1 MSIGICTVIAPCDMV
16 GTIKGQQDKE
26 ARNIKFEIDTSV
38 STHPQALLDLMAE
51 FERALAAIQQL
62 FPEAR
67 ETQFRPYFIQIL
79 SAAQLGLVGS
89 NASPEIAKQTLAIT
103 VARLIDD
110 VGPSIKN
117 GNLQKLSVA
126 AVTLSVFFLLAYAFF
141 SWSPAHFKTLTRCL
155 GELVIDPER
164 VRCFMI
170 LWIGAFLGVVLSY
183 GVRTMDFKLADL
195 VKPSDDLLLP
205 KSRLLFVGC
214 IAMVMGYLLVLQIV
228 EFKIGNTF
236 SSYDMKSD
244 PNIAFLVGVACGFS
258 EKAFSAKIAK
268 KLTDMLS
275 IK

>member
-1 MSIGICTVIAPCDMV
+1 
-16 GTIKGQQDKE
+16 
-26 ARNIKFEIDTSV
+26 
-38 STHPQALLDLMAE
+38 
-51 FERALAAIQQL
+51 
-62 FPEAR
+62 
-67 ETQFRPYFIQIL
+67 
-79 SAAQLGLVGS
+79 
-89 NASPEIAKQTLAIT
+89 
-103 VARLIDD
+103 
-110 VGPSIKN
+110 
-117 GNLQKLSVA
+117 
-126 AVTLSVFFLLAYAFF
+126 
-141 SWSPAHFKTLTRCL
+141 
-155 GELVIDPER
+155 
-164 VRCFMI
+164 MI